1 MLRLALII
9 LFTLCNLSL
18 TVRSE
23 EIALVISDDSAP
35 YQEFANTLR
44 QSLRG
49 SKWRIRYTD
58 ETLRPLDQEP
68 VDLVITAGSD
78 TFRRTLGN
86 TGKSPLLATL
96 LPANAYHGIL
106 AQKSSSP
113 GISAI
118 YLDQP
123 ANRQARL
130 IRLLL
135 PLSQRIGVLAGN
147 QSMGQANSF
156 RSVFATQRLQII
168 TESADNDEQIPPRLE
183 SLLPRIDALLAL
195 PDPLI
200 YSRNSIKPLLITAYR
215 FRRPVIAFSAA
226 LVKAGALAALYSTPA
241 QIARQT
247 GEMIV
252 ARGSRLPPPTGPS
265 EFSLSINHSVAN
277 TFGLRL
283 PEEAELFQKLLTGGH
298 EQ

>member
-1 MLRLALII
+1 MLRFALIM
-9 LFTLCNLSL
+9 LFTLCSLS
-18 TVRSE
+18 RSAWGE
-23 EIALVISDDSAP
+23 EIALVIGDDSAP
-35 YQEFANTLR
+35 YKEFANTLR

-49 SKWRIRYTD
+49 SKWHIRYTA
-58 ETLRPLDQEP
+58 ETLKPLDQEP

-78 TFRRTLGN
+78 TLRRTMGN
-86 TGKSPLLATL
+86 TGKIPLLATL
-96 LPANAYHGIL
+96 LPANAYYGIL

-113 GISAI
+113 TLSAI

-123 ANRQARL
+123 AARQARL

-135 PLSQRIGVLAGN
+135 PASQRIGVLTGD
-147 QSMGQANSF
+147 QSISQANSF
-156 RSVFATQRLQII
+156 RPVFTNQRLNIV
-168 TESADNDEQIPPRLE
+168 TESADNDEQILPRLE
-183 SLLPRIDALLAL
+183 SLLPRVDALLAL

-200 YSRNSIKPLLITAYR
+200 YSRSSVKPLLITAYR

-241 QIARQT
+241 QIGRQT

-252 ARGSRLPPPTGPS
+252 ARGNHLPSPTGPS

-283 PEEAELFQKLLTGGH
+283 PEEAELFQKLLVGGV